1 MIIVDADASTFLSTG
16 NYILTTDVCNS
27 SITSES
33 LWSNNEYEKA
43 IALHAVR
50 RLLLDRGSSTV
61 GNDIDM
67 IDGMIY
73 ILCLI
78 YYAYL
83 Y

>member
-1 MIIVDADASTFLSTG
+1 MLCSPFLSTG
-16 NYILTTDVCNS
+16 NYILTTDVCDS

-33 LWSNNEYEKA
+33 LWLNNEYEKA

-67 IDGMIY
+67 IDGRID
-73 ILCLI
+73 LCYI
-78 YYAYL
+78 YYV
-83 Y
+83 

>member
-1 MIIVDADASTFLSTG
+1 MIIVDADASTFSSTG

-67 IDGMIY
+67 IHGMID
-73 ILCLI
+73 LCYI
-78 YYAYL
+78 YYV
-83 Y
+83 